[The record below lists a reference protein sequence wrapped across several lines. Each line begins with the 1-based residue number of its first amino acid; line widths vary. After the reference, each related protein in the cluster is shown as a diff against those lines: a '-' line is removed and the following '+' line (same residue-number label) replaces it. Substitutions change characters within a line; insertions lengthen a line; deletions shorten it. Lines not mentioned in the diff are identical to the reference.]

1 MNEWYFDFTGRR
13 RVILDKLYCFEEQL
27 SEVTDPRYAQRQVL
41 TLARCEEDG
50 TPVMIKI
57 RYE

>member
-1 MNEWYFDFTGRR
+1 M
-13 RVILDKLYCFEEQL
+13 ILGKLYCFEEQL